1 MLPIRIVV
9 AEDHPEFRALLC
21 EQLGSAPGL
30 EIVGE
35 AGDGRQ
41 AIAAVGRLDPD
52 VLTLDIDLPGMNGL
66 EVLRVVKWYSPETKV
81 IILSGQ
87 DEEATILEA
96 LKYGA
101 RGYVLKGDGTDLVK
115 AIRAV
120 HRGEVWARRRV
131 LAQVI
136 EELIQLAGRTLPA
149 AADNMTRNTVQGT
162 PP

>member
-1 MLPIRIVV
+1 MIPIRIVV

-21 EQLGSAPGL
+21 ERLGSAPGL

-52 VLTLDIDLPGMNGL
+52 ILTLDIDLPGMNGL
-66 EVLRVVKWYSPETKV
+66 EVLRVVRWYSPETKV

-96 LKYGA
+96 LKHGA
-101 RGYVLKGDGTDLVK
+101 RGYVLKGGGTDLVK
-115 AIRAV
+115 VIRAV

-131 LAQVI
+131 VAQVI
-136 EELIQLAGRTLPA
+136 EELTQVVAGTLPGNPGRLA
-149 AADNMTRNTVQGT
+149 RDVAQG
-162 PP
+162 PPA